1 MHGQPAPQGRVASSS
16 LPVFKSFVSTGFL
29 GAVVA
34 DCGVDSQCVGL
45 GWQQMELWSSS
56 LPESWWAE
64 SSLAGLHRF
73 QGRELPAVVQ
83 EDCQSGPTGE
93 LGGREL
99 QAVA

>member
-64 SSLAGLHRF
+64 SSWMERRNLAVLFKYLRQF
-73 QGRELPAVVQ
+73 FKIYLFVESPFICTMAV
-83 EDCQSGPTGE
+83 
-93 LGGREL
+93 
-99 QAVA
+99 